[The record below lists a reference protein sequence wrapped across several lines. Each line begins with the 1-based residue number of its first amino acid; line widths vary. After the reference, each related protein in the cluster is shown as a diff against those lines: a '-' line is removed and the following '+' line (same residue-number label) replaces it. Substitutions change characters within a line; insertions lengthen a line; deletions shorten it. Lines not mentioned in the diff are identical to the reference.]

1 MESERGFLPDD
12 LKLQWAWPRKVSPAH
27 SVFPALSVAPLSLR
41 AHETKRQ
48 TPAGPH
54 QIAHTVPPTHC
65 VSDRRGSSI
74 SSTRRSDLKMLE
86 HTGAHLEQ
94 LTQVDA
100 PYVFNNI
107 YCTNVERRQLD
118 LEELAKVLPGGS
130 RPQHDAQSLLLQVL
144 SYIEFL
150 QSRIQDVQKCLVPS
164 ETPRECC
171 GTALQSRKRLLMN
184 GCKETEQINSWDDAA
199 CGVKHAE
206 DPKNYYEQETEETVR
221 GGAKADLSQRLAQ
234 KASPAFTLDHSYQ
247 SQSEN
252 SSGSGTWKHTQQP
265 QYEIKTEVEGGIRNI
280 QFQNKRKE
288 CGEKRR
294 QKEGI
299 PNPSNWDNKAFPNTM
314 RCPGKRNKRRPNSLS
329 RLQRLRKKCVNGFIM
344 FCQLNRKLYLS
355 AHPGTASTE
364 ATKELAEL
372 WREMSALERRPYCIR
387 AYQFSVLHDRL
398 VKKGSSG
405 ILHGSL

>member
-1 MESERGFLPDD
+1 
-12 LKLQWAWPRKVSPAH
+12 
-27 SVFPALSVAPLSLR
+27 
-41 AHETKRQ
+41 
-48 TPAGPH
+48 
-54 QIAHTVPPTHC
+54 
-65 VSDRRGSSI
+65 
-74 SSTRRSDLKMLE
+74 
-86 HTGAHLEQ
+86 
-94 LTQVDA
+94 
-100 PYVFNNI
+100 
-107 YCTNVERRQLD
+107 
-118 LEELAKVLPGGS
+118 
-130 RPQHDAQSLLLQVL
+130 
-144 SYIEFL
+144 
-150 QSRIQDVQKCLVPS
+150 
-164 ETPRECC
+164 
-171 GTALQSRKRLLMN
+171 MN
-184 GCKETEQINSWDDAA
+184 GCKETEQINSWDDAS

-206 DPKNYYEQETEETVR
+206 DPKNYSEQETEETVSNVLR
-221 GGAKADLSQRLAQ
+221 QTLVPYLSPSSSDNGDTGPWLRSVYLSPGGDLPCSPIMPSTPSNYLGLSPSLFSSPGDHMLQGECSQVLFEEVQLSSCSSPDLQ

-265 QYEIKTEVEGGIRNI
+265 QYEIKSEVEGGIRNI

-299 PNPSNWDNKAFPNTM
+299 PNPSNWANKSFPNTV